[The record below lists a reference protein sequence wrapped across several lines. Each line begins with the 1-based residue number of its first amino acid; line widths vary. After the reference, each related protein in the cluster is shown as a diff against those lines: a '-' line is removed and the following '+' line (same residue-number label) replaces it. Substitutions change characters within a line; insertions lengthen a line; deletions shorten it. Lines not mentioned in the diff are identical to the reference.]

1 MHAPKKT
8 PPAKQ
13 EQKLM
18 NILHL
23 ILEDTSVLS
32 LNWEKILSG
41 SMPHKKVMEVIIR
54 REITFS
60 VPRPIAS
67 IAARPSI
74 AVIMEG
80 KVSFTS
86 LFMFLSHFS

>member
-54 REITFS
+54 REITYILGRSFS
-60 VPRPIAS
+60 NKRN
-67 IAARPSI
+67 R
-74 AVIMEG
+74 
-80 KVSFTS
+80 K
-86 LFMFLSHFS
+86 